1 MSNIK
6 LYQPSAKEL
15 TPEQIAALKPTFDK
29 LDKDHNGKI
38 NKEETKVFMED
49 IAINPIFVKLVFE
62 LCDTD
67 KDGEITFEEFGPYLE
82 LLRSLEKDPSCVYRN
97 VFEKFDKDHN
107 GLLDKQEIRELLKL
121 FSDAEWEDENIDLF
135 IENYDKD
142 KDGNLN
148 FEEVCEMINNDK

>member
-1 MSNIK
+1 MANIQ
-6 LYQPSAKEL
+6 LYRPSIVEL
-15 TPEQIAALKPTFDK
+15 TQEQIAELKPKFEE
-29 LDKDHNGKI
+29 LDNDQNGKI
-38 NKEETKVFMED
+38 NAAETRQFMEK
-49 IAINPIFVKLVFE
+49 IGINPIFVKLVFE

-67 KDGEITFEEFGPYLE
+67 CDGQITFEEFGPYLE

-121 FSDAEWEDENIDLF
+121 FSDAEWEDDNIDLF